1 MGDLMVKATVNVLKI
16 PLILLTSIENYPV
29 INVTP
34 DEFAK
39 GCSDF
44 CLFAAYSREG
54 LGHYD
59 ALFENQQRM
68 ETVEEVSAKPTQRC
82 TCGMNSKEVKN
93 VCCKRQAGGS
103 RQYASR
109 CPCLK
114 VKQSCGEN
122 CKCNGCDNPYGKKTS
137 IGKSTKR
144 KRSKDQFG
152 GERKRGLQFMIDNDE
167 SVSDGKWTDEENLI
181 LLQHVMGQPEVLE
194 KNIPKQ
200 LVTKLTNAYNKSANE
215 AVNILKL
222 NLVRLKD
229 EKQVKQKL
237 QHLKQRKELALLL
250 IEEQINLS
258 VKNIAT

>member
-1 MGDLMVKATVNVLKI
+1 
-16 PLILLTSIENYPV
+16 
-29 INVTP
+29 
-34 DEFAK
+34 
-39 GCSDF
+39 
-44 CLFAAYSREG
+44 
-54 LGHYD
+54 
-59 ALFENQQRM
+59 
-68 ETVEEVSAKPTQRC
+68 
-82 TCGMNSKEVKN
+82 MNSKEVKN

-167 SVSDGKWTDEENLI
+167 SVSDGKWTEEENLI

-215 AVNILKL
+215 AVNVLKL

>member
-1 MGDLMVKATVNVLKI
+1 
-16 PLILLTSIENYPV
+16 
-29 INVTP
+29 
-34 DEFAK
+34 
-39 GCSDF
+39 
-44 CLFAAYSREG
+44 
-54 LGHYD
+54 
-59 ALFENQQRM
+59 
-68 ETVEEVSAKPTQRC
+68 
-82 TCGMNSKEVKN
+82 
-93 VCCKRQAGGS
+93 
-103 RQYASR
+103 
-109 CPCLK
+109 
-114 VKQSCGEN
+114 
-122 CKCNGCDNPYGKKTS
+122 
-137 IGKSTKR
+137 
-144 KRSKDQFG
+144 
-152 GERKRGLQFMIDNDE
+152 MIDNDE

-194 KNIPKQ
+194 KNISKQ